1 MALDPNELF
10 VCSWGDIQLF
20 ASRLEWDAGETQV
33 IHDLA
38 AGPLHPVQ
46 RRGARIRKATAQ
58 LLFDDFEGAK
68 ETGVQAFRRF
78 EISTGERRIFT
89 HPMDGSFFAV
99 IGEFKPSM
107 DEHSVVTASCEFIP
121 DGVFAPVAPAG
132 AGTTAAAG
140 ETSVTAAAD
149 VVAQKMSDS
158 KIGFPPKQMRKL
170 DFSKPFDVSVSAAF
184 SANASV
190 AFSANVSASAT
201 ADVSATASASA
212 SASVSA
218 AASASALA
226 FANVYASA
234 LAFAQVTA
242 VAQATGM
249 ASASAFAFAMA
260 AAALDADAR
269 ASVASWTDEDV
280 STRKIITDAT
290 RLSEGIAT
298 MIELG
303 GFERDLQLWPSF
315 RAAILLG
322 ESIRAAVVAATSETP
337 SIIIVKVKSP
347 SSLLAVAAK
356 IYGGIEAQT
365 RARQIMGL
373 NDIRTPGWLDPGDYL
388 MPAPSPSSSSAFL
401 APEE

>member
-1 MALDPNELF
+1 MAFDPNELF

-33 IHDLA
+33 VHDLA
-38 AGPLHPVQ
+38 AGDLHPVQ
-46 RRGARIRKATAQ
+46 RRGSRIRKATTQ
-58 LLFDDFEGAK
+58 LMFDDFEGAQ

-78 EISTGERRIFT
+78 EISTKERRIFT

-107 DEHSVVTASCEFIP
+107 DEHSVITASCEFIP

-132 AGTTAAAG
+132 AGTAAAAG

-149 VVAQKMSDS
+149 VTAQKLSDN

-170 DFSKPFDVSVSAAF
+170 DFSKSFDVSISAAF
-184 SANASV
+184 SVSAS
-190 AFSANVSASAT
+190 ASISANVSAEAT

-226 FANVYASA
+226 FAGVYASA
-234 LAFAQVTA
+234 LAFAQATA
-242 VAQATGM
+242 VARATGM
-249 ASASAFAFAMA
+249 TSASAFAFAMA
-260 AAALDADAR
+260 SAALDADAR

-280 STRKIITDAT
+280 STRKILIDAT
-290 RLSEGIAT
+290 RLSESIAL

-303 GFERDLQLWPSF
+303 GFERDLELWPSF
-315 RAAILLG
+315 RAAIMLG
-322 ESIRAAVVAATSETP
+322 ESIRQAVVAATSETP
-337 SIIIVKVKSP
+337 AIMVVHVKTP
-347 SSLLAVAAK
+347 TSLLAVAAR
-356 IYGGIEAQT
+356 IYGGLEAQT
-365 RARQIMGL
+365 RARQITGL
-373 NDIRTPGWLDPGDYL
+373 NDIRTPGWMDPGDYL
-388 MPAPSPSSSSAFL
+388 MPVPPPTAGSAFL
-401 APEE
+401 SPEE

>member
-1 MALDPNELF
+1 MAFDPDELF

-20 ASRLEWDAGETQV
+20 ASRIEWEAGETQV

-38 AGPLHPVQ
+38 AGDLHPVQ
-46 RRGARIRKATAQ
+46 RRGSRIRKAKVQ

-68 ETGVQAFRRF
+68 ETGIAAFRRF
-78 EISTGERRIFT
+78 EVTTKERRIFT
-89 HPMDGSFFAV
+89 HPIDGSFFAV
-99 IGEFKPSM
+99 VGEFTPQS
-107 DEHSVVTASCEFIP
+107 DEHSVITATCEFIP

-132 AGTTAAAG
+132 AGTPGVG

-149 VVAQKMSDS
+149 NAAQKLSDN
-158 KIGFPPKQMRKL
+158 KVGFPPKQMRKL
-170 DFSKPFDVSVSAAF
+170 DFSKSFDVSVSAAF
-184 SANASV
+184 SADAGVS
-190 AFSANVSASAT
+190 ASANVSASAT

-218 AASASALA
+218 SASASALA
-226 FANVYASA
+226 FAGVYASA
-234 LAFAQVTA
+234 LAFAQATA

-280 STRKIITDAT
+280 STSKIIIDAT
-290 RLSEGIAT
+290 RLSDSIAT
-298 MIELG
+298 MIEVG

-315 RAAILLG
+315 HASLMLG
-322 ESIRAAVVAATSETP
+322 ESIRQAVIAATSETP
-337 SIIIVKVKSP
+337 AIIIVRVNQP
-347 SSLLAVAAK
+347 AALLAIAAK
-356 IYGGIEAQT
+356 IYGGLEAQT
-365 RARQIMGL
+365 RARQIASL
-373 NDIRTPGWLDPGDYL
+373 QTIRTPGWLDPGDYL
-388 MPAPSPSSSSAFL
+388 MPAPSPAASSAFL